1 MLNSDSFK
9 SILSSHGWRTTALL
23 YILHIINLMDFCIFT
38 ASLPTATEWSREN
51 DDLPVTALQRGSRLE
66 FRRLRLTDA
75 GMYSCEAKNSLGSAQ
90 LYVNLIIEG
99 APREFTHYIDRDILF
114 L

>member
-1 MLNSDSFK
+1 
-9 SILSSHGWRTTALL
+9 
-23 YILHIINLMDFCIFT
+23 MDFCIFT